1 MKDIYKTIHKFGEDY
16 FIEKKSKFIGYAK
29 SIESE
34 EEAIDFIEEI
44 KLKHKD
50 ATHNVYAYVVGE
62 NSNIQRYN
70 DDGEPSGTA
79 GIPILE
85 LIKKEDLRNIVIVVT
100 RYFGGIKLGAG
111 GLVRAYLNG
120 AKIALNNALIVDK
133 VLYEKNKIRFDYT
146 FNGKMENIINNSKF
160 FIEDTS
166 YDDAVNMII
175 LSKKGEL
182 EELKNLLMDITNG
195 EVYIMRLEDE
205 YLSFKDDKLI
215 K

>member
-1 MKDIYKTIHKFGEDY
+1 MKDIYKTIHRFGEDY
-16 FIEKKSKFIGYAK
+16 FIEKKSRFIGYAK

-34 EEAIDFIEEI
+34 QEAIHFIEKI
-44 KLKHKD
+44 KIKHKD
-50 ATHNVYAYVVGE
+50 ATHNVYAYAVGE

-85 LIKKEDLRNIVIVVT
+85 VIKKEDVRNVVIVVT
-100 RYFGGIKLGAG
+100 RYFGGTKLGAG
-111 GLVRAYLNG
+111 GLVRAYVNG
-120 AKIALNNALIVDK
+120 AKIALNDALIVEK
-133 VLYEKNKIRFDYT
+133 ILYEKIKVRFDYT
-146 FNGKMENIINNSKF
+146 FNGKMQNIISNSKF

-166 YDDAVNMII
+166 YDDAVNMMI

-182 EELKNLLMDITNG
+182 DELKNLLMDITSG
-195 EVYIMRLEDE
+195 EGKITKLGEE
-205 YLSFKDDKLI
+205 YLSFKDNKLV